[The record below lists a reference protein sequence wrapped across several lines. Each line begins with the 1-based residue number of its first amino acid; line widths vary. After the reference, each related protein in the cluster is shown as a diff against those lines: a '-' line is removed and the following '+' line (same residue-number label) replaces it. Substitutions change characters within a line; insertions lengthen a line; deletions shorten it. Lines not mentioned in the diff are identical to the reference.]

1 MIEGDD
7 PTLKAV
13 KVLVA
18 ADYMV
23 ERFDEDPTLWRL
35 NGEVM
40 TGAELLNEAHRLGL
54 MDE

>member
-13 KVLVA
+13 EVLVA
-18 ADYMV
+18 ADFMV
-23 ERFDEDPTLWRL
+23 ERFDEDPTLWRV

-40 TGAELLNEAHRLGL
+40 TGAELLDEARRLGL
-54 MDE
+54 MGE

>member
-1 MIEGDD
+1 MIEGED

-18 ADYMV
+18 ADFMV
-23 ERFDEDPTLWRL
+23 ECFDEDPTLWRL

-40 TGAELLNEAHRLGL
+40 TAVELLDEARRLGL

>member
-13 KVLVA
+13 EALVK

-23 ERFDEDPTLWRL
+23 EHFDEDPTLWRV

-40 TGAELLNEAHRLGL
+40 TGAELLDEARRLGL